1 MGELFSALLPSSASA
16 WAALALA
23 AALVGFSKTGIN
35 GTSALS
41 ILLFATVLPARES
54 TGALLPVL
62 ILADLFAI
70 RFYSRHV
77 AWPVLARL
85 APWVVVGVGAGAVAL
100 WFADDAAMRVVIGA
114 ILLAMLALQVW
125 SRLRPADTTSAT
137 GAPSKEAEPSKA
149 AEVPNEEAAP
159 ERAQAGPPTPRGL
172 LWRSAAAGTGI
183 AAGAATM
190 LANAAGPVMV
200 LYLLLSGFPKLR
212 FLGTMAWFFF
222 AVNLFKVP
230 ISAGLG
236 LLTWGSLLTALL
248 LVPAIAL
255 GAFAGR
261 AVVHRV
267 NQRQFELATLVLS
280 GVGAVLLIV

>member
-1 MGELFSALLPSSASA
+1 MTALPSEPAA
-16 WAALALA
+16 WALLALA
-23 AALVGFSKTGIN
+23 AALVGFSKTGIS
-35 GTSALS
+35 GTSSLS
-41 ILLFATVLPARES
+41 ILLFATVLPAKES

-77 AWPVLARL
+77 EWRVLARL
-85 APWVVVGVGAGAVAL
+85 SPWVVAGVATGAVAL
-100 WFADDAAMRVVIGA
+100 WFADDAAMRVWIGA

-125 SRLRPADTTSAT
+125 SRLRPRFARARPDEPKP
-137 GAPSKEAEPSKA
+137 PS
-149 AEVPNEEAAP
+149 
-159 ERAQAGPPTPRGL
+159 GPDRK
-172 LWRSAAAGTGI
+172 SAAAGAGI

-190 LANAAGPVMV
+190 MANAAGPVMV
-200 LYLLLSGFPKLR
+200 LYLMLSGFPKLR

-236 LLTWGSLLTALL
+236 LIGWHTLLMALL
-248 LVPAIAL
+248 LVPAVAV

-261 AVVHRV
+261 ALVHRV
-267 NQRQFELATLVLS
+267 DQRQFEIATLVLS
-280 GVGAVLLIV
+280 GVGAALLIV

>member
-1 MGELFSALLPSSASA
+1 MGELPSEPAA

-35 GTSALS
+35 GTASLS
-41 ILLFATVLPARES
+41 ILLFATVLPAKES

-62 ILADLFAI
+62 IIGDLFAL

-85 APWVVVGVGAGAVAL
+85 APWVVVGVGAGAVLL
-100 WFADDAAMRVVIGA
+100 WRVDDAAMRVLIGA
-114 ILLAMLALQVW
+114 ILLAMLAVQVW
-125 SRLRPADTTSAT
+125 SRLRPAKDPDPDS
-137 GAPSKEAEPSKA
+137 
-149 AEVPNEEAAP
+149 
-159 ERAQAGPPTPRGL
+159 RRGFGR
-172 LWRSAAAGTGI
+172 RSAAAGTGV

-200 LYLLLSGFPKLR
+200 LYLMLSGFPKLR

-222 AVNLFKVP
+222 AVNVFKVP
-230 ISAGLG
+230 ISVGLG
-236 LLTWGSLLTALL
+236 LITWPTLLTALC
-248 LVPAIAL
+248 LVPAVAL
-255 GAFAGR
+255 GAFTGR

-267 NQRQFELATLVLS
+267 NQRQFEVATLVLS
-280 GVGAVLLIV
+280 AVGAALLMV

>member
-1 MGELFSALLPSSASA
+1 MTELPSDPAA

-23 AALVGFSKTGIN
+23 ASLVGFSKTGIN
-35 GTSALS
+35 GTASLA
-41 ILLFATVLPARES
+41 ILLFATVLPAKES

-77 AWPVLARL
+77 EWRVLGRL
-85 APWVVVGVGAGAVAL
+85 APWVVVGTAIGAVAL
-100 WFADDAAMRVVIGA
+100 WFADDAQMRVLIGA
-114 ILLAMLALQVW
+114 ILLAMLALQLW
-125 SRLRPADTTSAT
+125 NKLRPKLDDARP
-137 GAPSKEAEPSKA
+137 PS
-149 AEVPNEEAAP
+149 
-159 ERAQAGPPTPRGL
+159 GL
-172 LWRSAAAGTGI
+172 VRRSAAAGAGV

-190 LANAAGPVMV
+190 MANAAGPVMV
-200 LYLLLSGFPKLR
+200 LYLLLSGFPKLT

-236 LLTWGSLLTALL
+236 LISWHTLLMAALL
-248 LVPAIAL
+248 IPAVAI
-255 GAFAGR
+255 GAFTGR

-267 NQRQFELATLVLS
+267 NQKQFEYATIALS
-280 GVGAVLLIV
+280 AVGAALLIL

>member
-1 MGELFSALLPSSASA
+1 MTELPSDPIS

-35 GTSALS
+35 GTASLS
-41 ILLFATVLPARES
+41 ILLFATMLPAKES

-62 ILADLFAI
+62 ILGDLFAI

-77 AWPVLARL
+77 EWRILGRL
-85 APWVVVGVGAGAVAL
+85 APWVVVGVAGGAAAL
-100 WFADDAAMRVVIGA
+100 WFADDATMRVLIGS

-125 SRLRPADTTSAT
+125 SRLRPKF
-137 GAPSKEAEPSKA
+137 GKGPAEPK
-149 AEVPNEEAAP
+149 
-159 ERAQAGPPTPRGL
+159 PPTGL
-172 LWRSAAAGTGI
+172 ARKSAAAGAGI

-190 LANAAGPVMV
+190 TANAAGPVMV
-200 LYLLLSGFPKLR
+200 LYLMLSGFPKLR

-230 ISAGLG
+230 ISVGLG
-236 LLTWGSLLTALL
+236 LITWHTLLMALL
-248 LVPAIAL
+248 LVPAVAVGAL
-255 GAFAGR
+255 AGR

-267 NQRQFELATLVLS
+267 DQRQFEIATLVLS
-280 GVGAVLLIV
+280 GAGAALLIV

>member
-1 MGELFSALLPSSASA
+1 MGELSSAALPAALPDGALA

-35 GTSALS
+35 GTASLS

-62 ILADLFAI
+62 IIGDLFAI

-77 AWPVLARL
+77 AWPVLAKL
-85 APWVVVGVGAGAVAL
+85 APWVVVGVGTGAVAL

-114 ILLAMLALQVW
+114 ILLSMLALQVW
-125 SRLRPADTTSAT
+125 SRLRPAAEKPRPEAD
-137 GAPSKEAEPSKA
+137 APSVDP
-149 AEVPNEEAAP
+149 
-159 ERAQAGPPTPRGL
+159 GPPRGL
-172 LWRSAAAGTGI
+172 LRRGAAAGTGV

-200 LYLLLSGFPKLR
+200 LYLMLSGFPKLR

-236 LLTWGSLLTALL
+236 LITWTSLLAALI
-248 LVPAIAL
+248 LVPAVAL
-255 GAFAGR
+255 GAFTGR

-280 GVGAVLLIV
+280 AVGAVLLIL

>member
-1 MGELFSALLPSSASA
+1 MSELPSDPAA

-35 GTSALS
+35 GTASLS
-41 ILLFATVLPARES
+41 ILLFATVLPAKES

-62 ILADLFAI
+62 VIGDLFAI

-77 AWPVLARL
+77 SWPVLARL

-100 WFADDAAMRVVIGA
+100 WYADDAVMRVVIGA
-114 ILLAMLALQVW
+114 VLLAMLALQVW
-125 SRLRPADTTSAT
+125 SRLRPRPDDA
-137 GAPSKEAEPSKA
+137 
-149 AEVPNEEAAP
+149 
-159 ERAQAGPPTPRGL
+159 RPPTGL
-172 LWRSAAAGTGI
+172 ARKSAAAGTGA

-200 LYLLLSGFPKLR
+200 LYLMLSGFPKLR

-236 LLTWGSLLTALL
+236 LITWTTLLTAAI
-248 LVPAIAL
+248 LVPAVAV
-255 GAFAGR
+255 GAFTGR
-261 AVVHRV
+261 ALVHRV
-267 NQRQFELATLVLS
+267 NQKQFEIATLALS
-280 GVGAVLLIV
+280 AVGAALLIV

>member
-1 MGELFSALLPSSASA
+1 MGELSSAALPAALPDGALA

-35 GTSALS
+35 GTASLS
-41 ILLFATVLPARES
+41 ILLFATVLPAKES

-62 ILADLFAI
+62 IIGDLFAI

-77 AWPVLARL
+77 AWPVLAKL
-85 APWVVVGVGAGAVAL
+85 APWVVVGVGTGAVAL

-125 SRLRPADTTSAT
+125 SRLRPTAKTQ
-137 GAPSKEAEPSKA
+137 
-149 AEVPNEEAAP
+149 EAASDAAARP
-159 ERAQAGPPTPRGL
+159 AEAQPDAGKPLGL
-172 LWRSAAAGTGI
+172 ARRSAAAGTGV

-200 LYLLLSGFPKLR
+200 LYLMLSGFPKLR

-236 LLTWGSLLTALL
+236 LITWTSLLAALI
-248 LVPAIAL
+248 LVPAVAL
-255 GAFAGR
+255 GAFTGR

-280 GVGAVLLIV
+280 AVGAVLLIL